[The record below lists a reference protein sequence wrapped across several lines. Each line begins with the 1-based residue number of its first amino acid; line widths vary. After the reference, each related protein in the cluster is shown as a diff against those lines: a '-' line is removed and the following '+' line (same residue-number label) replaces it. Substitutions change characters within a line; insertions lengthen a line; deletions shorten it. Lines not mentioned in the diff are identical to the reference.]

1 MEPVQ
6 LSADELRLWLGLH
19 ERELA
24 DAALN
29 DPLVWSLYASVYM
42 LACKP
47 LSAENTFLHTT
58 PDNKVRFIES
68 FLERHGFSHGEDHD
82 SHRIIAEAAG
92 RL

>member
-6 LSADELRLWLGLH
+6 LSAAELRLWLGLH

-24 DAALN
+24 DAALD
-29 DPLVWSLYASVYM
+29 DPLVWSLY
-42 LACKP
+42 
-47 LSAENTFLHTT
+47 TT

>member
-29 DPLVWSLYASVYM
+29 DPLVWSLYATE
-42 LACKP
+42 A
-47 LSAENTFLHTT
+47 
-58 PDNKVRFIES
+58 NKVAFIID
-68 FLERHGFSHGEDHD
+68 FLDRHGVGFEENHYS
-82 SHRIIAEAAG
+82 RLIIEEAAG